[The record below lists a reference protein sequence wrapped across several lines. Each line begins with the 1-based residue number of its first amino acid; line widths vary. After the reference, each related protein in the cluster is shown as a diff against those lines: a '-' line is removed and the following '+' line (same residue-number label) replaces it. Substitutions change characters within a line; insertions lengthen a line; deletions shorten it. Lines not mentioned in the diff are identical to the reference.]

1 MDGNKI
7 RTAIRDFLGLLE
19 NGGLSVEQ
27 AEEKLPALLD
37 HLAFAQSFVSF
48 TYDDA
53 EYPDSPAQNYDTL
66 RATVTKRF
74 PNYGY
79 YNIAEKI
86 TTDIGDS
93 GTLVG
98 DAIDDLADIARDLYK
113 VEWYWSNTSEANALF
128 HFGNDFRHHWRQ
140 HLRGLQLYLDAL
152 ELARDLPE

>member
-1 MDGNKI
+1 MDGNEI

-19 NGGLSVEQ
+19 NDGLSVVQ

-37 HLAFAQSFVSF
+37 HLAFTQSCVLF
-48 TYDDA
+48 TYDNTD
-53 EYPDSPAQNYDTL
+53 YPDAPDQNYDEL
-66 RATVTKRF
+66 RAAVTKRF

-79 YNIAEKI
+79 YNVAEKI

-98 DAIDDLADIARDLYK
+98 DAIDDLADIARDLYE

-128 HFGNDFRHHWRQ
+128 HFVNDFNHHWGQ

-152 ELARDLPE
+152 ELDRDVAE